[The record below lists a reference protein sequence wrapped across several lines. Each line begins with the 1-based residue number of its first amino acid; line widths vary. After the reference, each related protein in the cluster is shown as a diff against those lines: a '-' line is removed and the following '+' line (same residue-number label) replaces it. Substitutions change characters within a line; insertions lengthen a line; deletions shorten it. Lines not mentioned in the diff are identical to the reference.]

1 MNFFCFR
8 KHRLYIGTNPSKYLP
23 QLDAMLQCLH
33 ILHTLKWRTRN
44 DIVLQVEDA
53 LLASVRE
60 WFNFVIERIPTKE
73 KSQSGKMK
81 NLTRITH
88 LLMADIEEV
97 RNQYQ
102 SMFWTHL
109 NIDYVQM
116 AYKVGWA
123 SCFLYQGYKYTKM
136 RSV

>member
-1 MNFFCFR
+1 M
-8 KHRLYIGTNPSKYLP
+8 
-23 QLDAMLQCLH
+23 
-33 ILHTLKWRTRN
+33 
-44 DIVLQVEDA
+44 LQVEDA

-116 AYKVGWA
+116 AYKVG
-123 SCFLYQGYKYTKM
+123 
-136 RSV
+136 